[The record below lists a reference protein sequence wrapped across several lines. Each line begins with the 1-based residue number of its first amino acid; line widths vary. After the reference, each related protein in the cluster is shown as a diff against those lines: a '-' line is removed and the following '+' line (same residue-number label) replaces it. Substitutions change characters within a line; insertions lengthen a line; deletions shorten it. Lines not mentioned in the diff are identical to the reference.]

1 MRAFCVTLSEVQLS
15 RNHFTRADGMRSSGK
30 CTAFLSKDIAV
41 VIVGIEITFVKRL
54 IIFPYKSAEGIVF
67 ILREQY
73 AALHYLCDII

>member
-15 RNHFTRADGMRSSGK
+15 RNHFTRANGMRARSK
-30 CTAFLSKDIAV
+30 CTAFFSKDIAV
-41 VIVGIEITFVKRL
+41 VVVGIEITFVKRL

-67 ILREQY
+67 ILCEQY